1 MADDLVERATKAFL
15 DVDGRVLWDADFWE
29 EGTDLREAQV
39 ELWCSRAEYEAR
51 MEKAIAVVLEEA
63 ARVAEKTT
71 SYDDNMQKS
80 AGCHTTGQRIAAAI
94 RAMKS
99 SAASSSGS

>member
-39 ELWCSRAEYEAR
+39 ELWYSRAEYEAR

-63 ARVAEKTT
+63 ARVAEKTVPEEARNAHE
-71 SYDDNMQKS
+71 YGYLAACED
-80 AGCHTTGQRIAAAI
+80 IAAAI
-94 RAMKS
+94 RGLIGKD
-99 SAASSSGS
+99 